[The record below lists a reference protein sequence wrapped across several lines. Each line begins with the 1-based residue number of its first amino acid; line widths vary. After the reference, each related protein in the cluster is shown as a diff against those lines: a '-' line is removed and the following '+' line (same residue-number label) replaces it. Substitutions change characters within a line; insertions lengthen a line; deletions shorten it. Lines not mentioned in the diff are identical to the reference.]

1 MGEIEKIK
9 HLVRYYTTLCGT
21 RDPFKIAD
29 RLGVLYQIGD
39 CDFDGC
45 YIFLKNRRY
54 IFLSNRLSA
63 DDLRLVMA
71 HELGHALLDRKQNC
85 YFMRNKTLFSIVR
98 FERRA
103 NTFAAYLLIDDDL
116 IADYK
121 NFTWEQF
128 SDCTGYPEELIKLRL
143 K

>member
-1 MGEIEKIK
+1 MGETEKIAR
-9 HLVRYYTTLCGT
+9 LVGYYTKICGT

-39 CDFDGC
+39 CEFDGC
-45 YIFLKNRRY
+45 YVFLKNRRC
-54 IFLSNRLSA
+54 IFLSNRLEGNE
-63 DDLRLVMA
+63 LLLVMA

-85 YFMRNKTLFSIVR
+85 YFMRNKTLFSIAR

-103 NTFAAYLLIDDDL
+103 NIFAAYLLIDNNL
-116 IADYK
+116 LHDYE
-121 NFTWEQF
+121 NFTREQF
-128 SDCTGYPEELIKLRL
+128 CDCTGYPEELIKLRL